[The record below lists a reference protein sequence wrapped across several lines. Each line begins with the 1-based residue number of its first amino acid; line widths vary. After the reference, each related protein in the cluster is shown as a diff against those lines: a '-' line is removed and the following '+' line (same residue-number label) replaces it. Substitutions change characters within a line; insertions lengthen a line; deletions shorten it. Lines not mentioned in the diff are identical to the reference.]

1 MLKHIKFCIIGAFM
15 NFIVM
20 IIAVSLT
27 LASLTGCQST
37 SGYKQKLQKFGP
49 VYLDEQFKNYAN
61 VKIESEKEIFALD
74 DNMKM
79 MVAKELT
86 RESNNHKK
94 VKKLLKH
101 FFSPEQLNL
110 TYNTGANVIASKAYQ
125 NKEANCLSL
134 TIMAYAIAKASDL
147 DVVFQSVQ
155 IPEYWVRNGQMN
167 MLTGHVNLRV
177 MEKISSNQVIFFE
190 RGIAEI
196 DFDPFVLKKIFPKNI
211 ISKNRVISM
220 FYNNKGANAMVSGDY
235 ITAYAYLKAAT
246 EIDPKFSS
254 AWGNLGILYR
264 FNDYEQLAI
273 ETYQYAISING
284 NNLTSMSNLSLLLHR
299 NGDYEQAKQLD
310 AFIMRKRANNPY
322 YYALLGDENFYRGDY
337 YQAISNYRRAIKLN
351 KNVHEF
357 YFGLA
362 KVHYMLD
369 DIEKAQSYMKKA
381 IAKNRIKK
389 LDQLYAAKLDLLRQS
404 KG

>member
-1 MLKHIKFCIIGAFM
+1 M
-15 NFIVM
+15 NFIIM
-20 IIAVSLT
+20 IITISLT
-27 LASLTGCQST
+27 LISLTGCQST
-37 SGYKQKLQKFGP
+37 SGYQQKLIKVEP
-49 VYLDEQFKNYAN
+49 IYLDEQFKNFAS
-61 VKIESEKEIFALD
+61 VEVESEKSIFELD
-74 DNMKM
+74 SDMKA

-86 RESNNHKK
+86 RESSNHKK
-94 VKKLLKH
+94 AKKLLKY

-110 TYNTGANVIASKAYQ
+110 TYNKGANVIASRAYQ

-147 DVVFQSVQ
+147 DVVFQSVK
-155 IPEYWVRNGQMN
+155 IPEYWMRNGRMN

-177 MEKISSNQVIFFE
+177 MEKSSPNKVVFFE
-190 RGIAEI
+190 RSIAEI
-196 DFDPFVLKKIFPKNI
+196 DFDPFVLKKTFPKKI
-211 ISKNRVISM
+211 ISKNRVIAM
-220 FYNNKGANAMVSGDY
+220 FYNNKGANAMVNGDY

-246 EIDPKFSS
+246 KIDATFSS

-264 FNDYEQLAI
+264 FNGHEKIAI
-273 ETYQYAISING
+273 ETYQYAISIND

-322 YYALLGDENFYRGDY
+322 YYALLGDEKFYKGDY
-337 YQAISNYRRAIKLN
+337 HQAIHHYRKAIQLN

-362 KVHYMLD
+362 KIYYMLD
-369 DIEKAQSYMKKA
+369 DIEKSQNYMKKA
-381 IAKNRIKK
+381 IAKNRIKQIDQQYITK
-389 LDQLYAAKLDLLRQS
+389 LNMLRKI